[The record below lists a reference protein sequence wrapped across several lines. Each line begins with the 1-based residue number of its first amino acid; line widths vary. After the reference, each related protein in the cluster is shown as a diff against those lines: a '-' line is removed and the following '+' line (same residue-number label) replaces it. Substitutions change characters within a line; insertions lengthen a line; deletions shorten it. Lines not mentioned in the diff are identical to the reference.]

1 MTLKSV
7 HDLKSINSSSHKKMS
22 LVCKKFTDFFKNADL
37 EKCFMNFEKVH
48 KFKGNFVKNI
58 NKKVKQNEK

>member
-1 MTLKSV
+1 MNLKSV
-7 HDLKSINSSSHKKMS
+7 HDLKSLKSSWIKKRS

-58 NKKVKQNEK
+58 NKKVK